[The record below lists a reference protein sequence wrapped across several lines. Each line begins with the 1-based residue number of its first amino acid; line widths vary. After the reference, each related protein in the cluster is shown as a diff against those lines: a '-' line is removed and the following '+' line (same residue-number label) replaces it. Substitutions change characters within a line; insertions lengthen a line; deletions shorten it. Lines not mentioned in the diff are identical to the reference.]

1 MARKIK
7 NLKTAQGEIFYP
19 TSHIDGIVD
28 DNGNTVYTMF
38 TNFQQ
43 QINEEQNARAD
54 ADDVLREYIDT
65 KDNKHNVYSFKLF
78 ENLNESSTH
87 AQIYN
92 ALTTYF
98 EEFIAVGEESINKYV
113 LPKVGDTL
121 ASRAS
126 KVKPTNH
133 EVAEIIA
140 IEPFA
145 YSDTGL
151 STNYNVFA
159 ITYKVSSR
167 ERTITIDQS
176 VANAWKVSSVKVRY
190 GALSDLF
197 INAGATYDVSTDQYT
212 LNGITDLTF
221 DEMLTIYNNRL
232 VGVGAINGSQI
243 RGRTNFEFPSASNS
257 YVYDNI
263 NVTDDVE
270 VLNLGGFFAPAKM
283 QGCIPKGDKLRQ
295 IIGTGYQNGISQ
307 IAVIG
312 TNCTEYTYGTFSNLP
327 LLENIRIYG
336 LRANISFA
344 GSPNLSY
351 DSILFMIMYND
362 VNNAL
367 GSSASIIITLHETA
381 YNRAISMGIEDWLD
395 GYPQIILAKA

>member
-1 MARKIK
+1 MVKVRV
-7 NLKTAQGEIFYP
+7 LKTADGEKFYP
-19 TSHIDGIVD
+19 VTHIKSVIG
-28 DNGNTVYTMF
+28 DNGETV
-38 TNFQQ
+38 
-43 QINEEQNARAD
+43 
-54 ADDVLREYIDT
+54 DVLLGNESAERKSADESLQEHIDT
-65 KDNKHNVYSFKLF
+65 KDDKHNVYSFKLF

-98 EEFIAVGEESINKYV
+98 EEIISVGGESINKYV

-126 KVKPTNH
+126 KVIMTNH

-197 INAGATYDVSTDQYT
+197 INAGATYDASTDQYA
-212 LNGITDLTF
+212 LNGITNLTF

-243 RGRTNFEFPSASNS
+243 RGRTNFEFPSARNN
-257 YVYDNI
+257 YAYDNI
-263 NVTDDVE
+263 DVADDVE
-270 VLNLGGFFAPAKM
+270 VLNLGFFFAPAKM
-283 QGCIPKGDKLRQ
+283 QGCIANGAKLRQ
-295 IIGTGYQNGISQ
+295 IIGTSSKDGISQ

-367 GSSASIIITLHETA
+367 GGSASIIITLHETA

>member
-54 ADDVLREYIDT
+54 ADNVLREYIDT

-98 EEFIAVGEESINKYV
+98 EEIISVGGESINKYV

-126 KVKPTNH
+126 KVITTNH

-190 GALSDLF
+190 GASSDLF
-197 INAGATYDVSTDQYT
+197 INAGATYDASTDQYA

-243 RGRTNFEFPSASNS
+243 RGRTNFEFPYANNS
-257 YVYDNI
+257 YMYDNI
-263 NVTDDVE
+263 SVTDDVE
-270 VLNLGGFFAPAKM
+270 VLNLGWFFAPLKM
-283 QGCIPKGDKLRQ
+283 QGCITKGAKLRQ
-295 IIGTGYQNGISQ
+295 IIGTGNRDDISQ

-312 TNCTEYTYGTFSNLP
+312 TNCTEYTYGTFSSLP
-327 LLENIRIYG
+327 LLESIRIYG

-351 DSILFMIMYND
+351 DSILFMILHNN
-362 VNNAL
+362 VHNAL
-367 GSSASIIITLHETA
+367 GNSASIIITLHETA

-395 GYPQIILAKA
+395 GYPEIILAKA